1 MWPGYFIYF
10 LGFFYLCF
18 FVLFLHFCIFFEIG
32 FPLCS
37 HQAFLKLLLLLFFNL
52 KFQMLLKP
60 QTCHILQL
68 NAYNQESKYYTR
80 QLPIQ
85 GYMGTAI
92 HFLCL
97 VLGPS
102 PQDNQSHPV

>member
-1 MWPGYFIYF
+1 
-10 LGFFYLCF
+10 
-18 FVLFLHFCIFFEIG
+18 
-32 FPLCS
+32 
-37 HQAFLKLLLLLFFNL
+37 
-52 KFQMLLKP
+52 MLLKP